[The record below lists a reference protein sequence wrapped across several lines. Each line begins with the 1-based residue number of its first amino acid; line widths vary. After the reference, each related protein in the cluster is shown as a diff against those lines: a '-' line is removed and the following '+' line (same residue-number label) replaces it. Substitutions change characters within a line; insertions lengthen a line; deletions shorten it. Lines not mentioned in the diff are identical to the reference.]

1 MDNQSYRDVTDSRA
15 FWISDKKCQGFS
27 KGDIG
32 GGRHVVSDL
41 NCVSQALFNRS
52 NSFPASFCSN
62 NEESYFVNFDQI
74 TAMGEDQLNP
84 FVESIRDANTLFL
97 DDNISFIG
105 SKETD
110 SYFDNTSKYQR
121 SVTMDFSNNS
131 KYPGICSYYPRSIN
145 SVNYSRSNSDLAR
158 FLENKDE
165 LETYN
170 IDNSLTRDS
179 SGSSTESTGR
189 FIYGSSNGCIEYGN
203 IEGIVD
209 SKHPHYCG
217 VNIVRGMSSPK
228 RERFIRQSD
237 SLSSLTSDQLKD
249 IGFIN
254 KQNNKRRSKRGY
266 APVKLFVNRVPKHMT
281 NEELLKIFNK
291 YGLVVECNI
300 IRDSNGPK
308 GCAFVRFSNI
318 YEAQNAI
325 LCIHGKTVLDKEVG
339 PIQVK
344 YADGEIERLGLSP
357 DVQPCG
363 ESVKVFVG
371 SLPKNC
377 TEDQLL
383 LLFKQF
389 GHVDEVHIIRDNNK
403 QSKCSAFVTFPRKFM
418 AENAIMFLDKKY
430 IFDNS
435 KRPIEVRLAKS
446 RAKQKQQQQQ
456 QQQSQNGNNGQSGSL
471 SPNHSDFA
479 TGNMGFGI
487 TYNKKSCGG
496 SSSGVQAMSLRGGVD
511 LFDSIPETT
520 SQQMQFSNIPN
531 SHHNADVA
539 IKNFVIGHNLN
550 HGHYLSHQ
558 HQHGSHRHGNQSK
571 VTSNG
576 TSNTNTAI
584 NITNTASS
592 TNSSTKSKPNTNFSI
607 LMGMNSSMSNRIDSA
622 PNVVHNTRNLDH
634 QMNQEHINGHKRGIH
649 MGTSHS
655 SLISDSCYKGGP
667 NNEDQIKF
675 TPPTL
680 LDFWTKPIL
689 NI

>member
-1 MDNQSYRDVTDSRA
+1 ML
-15 FWISDKKCQGFS
+15 I
-27 KGDIG
+27 
-32 GGRHVVSDL
+32 
-41 NCVSQALFNRS
+41 
-52 NSFPASFCSN
+52 
-62 NEESYFVNFDQI
+62 
-74 TAMGEDQLNP
+74 P
-84 FVESIRDANTLFL
+84 FFL

-131 KYPGICSYYPRSIN
+131 KYPGICSYYPRSVNYI
-145 SVNYSRSNSDLAR
+145 NYSRSNSDLTR
-158 FLENKDE
+158 LLENRDE

-170 IDNSLTRDS
+170 TDNSLTRDS
-179 SGSSTESTGR
+179 SGSSTEGNTH
-189 FIYGSSNGCIEYGN
+189 FIYGPNSYMEYGGV
-203 IEGIVD
+203 EGIVD
-209 SKHPHYCG
+209 SKQPHYCG
-217 VNIVRGMSSPK
+217 NMVGGRMSSPK
-228 RERFIRQSD
+228 RDRFMRQSD

-325 LCIHGKTVLDKEVG
+325 LCIHGKTILDKEVG

-363 ESVKVFVG
+363 ESIKVFVG

-418 AENAIMFLDKKY
+418 ADNAIMFLDKKY

-456 QQQSQNGNNGQSGSL
+456 QQQQPQCGNSRQNGGM
-471 SPNHSDFA
+471 SPNHSDF
-479 TGNMGFGI
+479 TTSNMGFGLS
-487 TYNKKSCGG
+487 YNKKPYGQFRMQ
-496 SSSGVQAMSLRGGVD
+496 GVPLRGGAE
-511 LFDSIPETT
+511 LLDSIPEVSTPH
-520 SQQMQFSNIPN
+520 MQFSNIQS
-531 SHHNADVA
+531 SHHNDVDTTMQ
-539 IKNFVIGHNLN
+539 NFAIGHGLN
-550 HGHYLSHQ
+550 NGHLN
-558 HQHGSHRHGNQSK
+558 HQHGGHCHGSHFNV
-571 VTSNG
+571 VTNGVSNNDTG
-576 TSNTNTAI
+576 I

-592 TNSSTKSKPNTNFSI
+592 ANDNIKVNTNSSLLI
-607 LMGMNSSMSNRIDSA
+607 GMNLNMNNSLDSA
-622 PNVVHNTRNLDH
+622 HAVTQNARNL
-634 QMNQEHINGHKRGIH
+634 EHINQELVGGPKRGMHI
-649 MGTSHS
+649 GPSHS
-655 SLISDSCYKGGP
+655 SLISDSCHKGSP
-667 NNEDQIKF
+667 KNEDQIKF
-675 TPPTL
+675 TPATL
-680 LDFWTKPIL
+680 LDFWAKPIL
-689 NI
+689 NV

>member
-15 FWISDKKCQGFS
+15 FWVSDKKCQGFS
-27 KGDIG
+27 QAELG
-32 GGRHVVSDL
+32 GGRQIVSDL
-41 NCVSQALFNRS
+41 NRVSQALFNRS

-84 FVESIRDANTLFL
+84 FVEGIRDANTLFL

-131 KYPGICSYYPRSIN
+131 KYPGICSYYPRNAS

-170 IDNSLTRDS
+170 TDNSLTRDS
-179 SGSSTESTGR
+179 SGSSTESTGH

-203 IEGIVD
+203 IEGMVD
-209 SKHPHYCG
+209 SKHSHYCG
-217 VNIVRGMSSPK
+217 VNMVRAMSSPK
-228 RERFIRQSD
+228 RDRFIRQSD

-456 QQQSQNGNNGQSGSL
+456 QQQQSQSGNCGQNSSL
-471 SPNHSDFA
+471 NPNHSEFI
-479 TGNMGFGI
+479 TGNMGFAMS
-487 TYNKKSCGG
+487 YNKKSYGG
-496 SSSGVQAMSLRGGVD
+496 SSGIQGMTLRGGGGVD
-511 LFDSIPETT
+511 LFDSIPET
-520 SQQMQFSNIPN
+520 SPQQMQFSGI
-531 SHHNADVA
+531 SDAHHNMDVA
-539 IKNFVIGHNLN
+539 MQNFVLGHSLN
-550 HGHYLSHQ
+550 HGHHLSHQ
-558 HQHGSHRHGNQSK
+558 HNAHRHGNHSK
-571 VTSNG
+571 VTTNG
-576 TSNTNTAI
+576 ASNTNTAI
-584 NITNTASS
+584 NNTNTASS
-592 TNSSTKSKPNTNFSI
+592 INSSNTKPNTNSSI
-607 LMGMNSSMSNRIDSA
+607 LMGVNSSMTNRIDSV
-622 PNVVHNTRNLDH
+622 PNVAHGMRNLDH
-634 QMNQEHINGHKRGIH
+634 MNQELVNGPKRGMH
-649 MGTSHS
+649 MSTSHS
-655 SLISDSCYKGGP
+655 SLINDSCHKGGP
-667 NNEDQIKF
+667 KNEDQIKF

-680 LDFWTKPIL
+680 LDFWAKPIL

>member
-1 MDNQSYRDVTDSRA
+1 MDSQSYRDVTDNRV
-15 FWISDKKCQGFS
+15 FWVSDKKGQGFS
-27 KGDIG
+27 RTELG
-32 GGRHVVSDL
+32 GGRQVVPDL
-41 NCVSQALFNRS
+41 SRVSQALFNRS

-131 KYPGICSYYPRSIN
+131 KYPGICSYYPRN
-145 SVNYSRSNSDLAR
+145 VNCIDYSRSNSDLAR
-158 FLENKDE
+158 LLENKDE

-170 IDNSLTRDS
+170 TDNSLTRDS
-179 SGSSTESTGR
+179 SGSSTEGTGH
-189 FIYGSSNGCIEYGN
+189 FIYGSSNGYIEYGN
-203 IEGIVD
+203 EGIID
-209 SKHPHYCG
+209 SKHSHYCG
-217 VNIVRGMSSPK
+217 PNMAGGRLPSPK
-228 RERFIRQSD
+228 RDRFMRQSD

-456 QQQSQNGNNGQSGSL
+456 QQQSQNANCRPNNSM
-471 SPNHSDFA
+471 SPNHSDFN
-479 TGNMGFGI
+479 TGNMGFGLS
-487 TYNKKSCGG
+487 YNNKSYG
-496 SSSGVQAMSLRGGVD
+496 SFGMQGMPLRGGTE
-511 LFDSIPETT
+511 LFDPIPEVPP
-520 SQQMQFSNIPN
+520 SHMQFSSIQG
-531 SHHNADVA
+531 SHHNVDVA
-539 IKNFVIGHNLN
+539 MQNFVIGHGLN
-550 HGHYLSHQ
+550 HGHLSHQ
-558 HQHGSHRHGNQSK
+558 LGSHRHGNHSSHSK
-571 VTSNG
+571 VTTNGISN
-576 TSNTNTAI
+576 TNTDISNTNTA
-584 NITNTASS
+584 SP
-592 TNSSTKSKPNTNFSI
+592 TNSSSKLNTNSSI
-607 LMGMNSSMSNRIDSA
+607 LIGTNSSMNNRLDSA
-622 PNVVHNTRNLDH
+622 PTVIHNMRNLEQ
-634 QMNQEHINGHKRGIH
+634 QMNQELAGGPKRGMH
-649 MGTSHS
+649 MGPSHS
-655 SLISDSCYKGGP
+655 SLISDSCHKGGP
-667 NNEDQIKF
+667 KNEDQIKF

-680 LDFWTKPIL
+680 LDFWAKPIL
-689 NI
+689 NV

>member
-1 MDNQSYRDVTDSRA
+1 MDGRCYRNVTDGNA
-15 FWISDKKCQGFS
+15 FWVSSRGGQGI
-27 KGDIG
+27 GQRELG
-32 GGRHVVSDL
+32 GGKHMVSDL
-41 NCVSQALFNRS
+41 SRVSQALFNRS

-74 TAMGEDQLNP
+74 AAMREDQLNP
-84 FVESIRDANTLFL
+84 FVEGIRDANALFL

-121 SVTMDFSNNS
+121 SITMDFSNNS
-131 KYPGICSYYPRSIN
+131 KYPGICSYYPRNLHSI
-145 SVNYSRSNSDLAR
+145 NYSRSNSDLTR
-158 FLENKDE
+158 YLEKEE
-165 LETYN
+165 LEAYHT
-170 IDNSLTRDS
+170 DHSRTRNS

-189 FIYGSSNGCIEYGN
+189 FVCGSSGSFLENGGA
-203 IEGIVD
+203 VSTAD
-209 SKHPHYCG
+209 SRHSRSFGKSASKG
-217 VNIVRGMSSPK
+217 VSSP
-228 RERFIRQSD
+228 RRDLFASQSD
-237 SLSSLTSDQLKD
+237 TLSSLTSDQLKD

-325 LCIHGKTVLDKEVG
+325 LCIHGKTVLDEDVG

-446 RAKQKQQQQQ
+446 RAKQKLQQQQLQ
-456 QQQSQNGNNGQSGSL
+456 NSQKMGSL
-471 SPNHSDFA
+471 SPNHSDFTA
-479 TGNMGFGI
+479 SNLGLGGHQ
-487 TYNKKSCGG
+487 YNSN
-496 SSSGVQAMSLRGGVD
+496 SSRLRGMCMKGEAD
-511 LFDSIPETT
+511 MFDSVPDVSPPQIQYSGISGAHHMDAAMQGLVLGCSHNSVHGRPMSRQQGGHIYGNYLGNSKISTNKASNSNEMVINSTSTSATT
-520 SQQMQFSNIPN
+520 NDN
-531 SHHNADVA
+531 
-539 IKNFVIGHNLN
+539 IKN
-550 HGHYLSHQ
+550 S
-558 HQHGSHRHGNQSK
+558 
-571 VTSNG
+571 
-576 TSNTNTAI
+576 
-584 NITNTASS
+584 
-592 TNSSTKSKPNTNFSI
+592 
-607 LMGMNSSMSNRIDSA
+607 MNSSL
-622 PNVVHNTRNLDH
+622 VVGMNTGSDIRLDLTSSVIQNMRSLDH
-634 QMNQEHINGHKRGIH
+634 HMSHELMGGPKRGIN
-649 MGTSHS
+649 MGSSHS
-655 SLISDSCYKGGP
+655 ALINSSCHKGGGP
-667 NNEDQIKF
+667 KNDDRIKF

-680 LDFWTKPIL
+680 LDFWAKPIL
-689 NI
+689 NV